1 VNSRDQSDIYDLIKK
16 YPGQLERGFRI
27 AEIIH
32 LPKLPKAVDQVVI
45 SAVSYN
51 ATIAE
56 MVKNLYTEDILVPFQ
71 IHTGYGLP
79 ARITPQTLLVA
90 ISLCGQHPEV
100 LSAVQVAYKAGL
112 KVAVITTGG
121 ELEVFARE
129 RELPLILL
137 DKSLPEYKPA
147 PANGSW
153 GAGLMIAILVHIL
166 IGIGLLPAKV
176 RPQILTAAKDIE
188 NMYLPRLGRKIADLI
203 ADTNALIY
211 SSEKYYGL
219 ANFMKSI
226 INILGEMPC
235 FANTLS
241 GGLGTE
247 IYGFSRK
254 GFAKY
259 FALILRDDTAD
270 KNIKWSTQQLE
281 EKLSDAKLKNY
292 VLDLP
297 GQNQLEKT
305 LATPMLIY
313 WIAYSLIYPQK

>member
-1 VNSRDQSDIYDLIKK
+1 MKLWDQSEVYDLIKK
-16 YPGQLERGFRI
+16 YPNQFERGFRI
-27 AEIIH
+27 AEVAH
-32 LPKLPKAVDQVVI
+32 LPKTVDQVVI
-45 SAVSYN
+45 SAFSYN
-51 ATIAE
+51 AAIAE
-56 MVKNLYTEDILVPFQ
+56 IVKNLYLEDLAVPLQ
-71 IHTGYGLP
+71 IHSGYGLP
-79 ARITPQTLLVA
+79 AQITPQTLLVA
-90 ISLCGQHPEV
+90 ISLCGKRPEV
-100 LSAVQVAYKAGL
+100 LSAVQTAYAAGL
-112 KVAVITTGG
+112 KVVIITTGG

-137 DKSLPEYKPA
+137 DKSLPEYQPA

-166 IGIGLLPAKV
+166 ISVGLLPAKT
-176 RPQILTAAKDIE
+176 RQEILTTAKGIE

-203 ADTNALIY
+203 ADTTVLVY
-211 SSEKYYGL
+211 SSERYYGL
-219 ANFMKSI
+219 ANFMKNI
-226 INILGEMPC
+226 INILGGMPC
-235 FANTLS
+235 FANTFS

-259 FALILRDDTAD
+259 FALILNDDTAN
-270 KNIKWSTQQLE
+270 KNVKWSTQQLE
-281 EKLSDAKLKNY
+281 EKLSAAKIKNY

-313 WIAYSLIYPQK
+313 WTAYGLLDKQK